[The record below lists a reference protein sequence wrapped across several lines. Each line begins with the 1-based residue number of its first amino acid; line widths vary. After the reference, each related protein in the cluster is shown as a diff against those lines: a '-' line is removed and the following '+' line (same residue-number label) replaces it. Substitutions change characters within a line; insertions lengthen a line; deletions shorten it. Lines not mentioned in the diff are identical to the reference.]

1 MRAVYR
7 LSFIEVFLISSAV
20 SLIHFL
26 VLGAQFFFF
35 DVVPGGDTQNVWFAC
50 SIAILMVLFV
60 DLSGAIHDTT

>member
-26 VLGAQFFFF
+26 VLRAQFFFF

-50 SIAILMVLFV
+50 
-60 DLSGAIHDTT
+60 